1 MSEYNQH
8 ERQILDL
15 VDELLDND
23 DFTAIC
29 EKRSIS
35 RDDIEDV
42 LHAIEEYAYHQNP
55 DWDKENDCW
64 KDK

>member
-1 MSEYNQH
+1 MINTR

-23 DFTAIC
+23 EFTSIC
-29 EKRSIS
+29 EKRNII

-55 DWDKENDCW
+55 DYDKDNGCW
-64 KDK
+64 EDN